1 MTNSPKLKRKLE
13 VKKYHGH
20 EIKDEFS
27 WVHQKNILEVLKDS
41 SKLNP
46 EVRKYLE
53 KENAYTK
60 FKMQDTEKFQKKLFK
75 EIKGRIKLDDE
86 SLHFFYKKDG
96 WEYWT
101 KTTKK
106 NNYPILLRKK
116 IEDNKNKV
124 QEYWNGDK
132 EKKKLS
138 ASYFGVGDLTV
149 SYDHSLLGY
158 SLDLNG
164 SEFYTI
170 HIRRISDEKIIDE
183 KIENTSGGITFSKD
197 NRFIFYTLLNEKHQP
212 KKIFRHKIGSSQK
225 DDELI
230 YEELDPRFTAGMG
243 GLTADEKFFTIST
256 SDHSTTETHYFTS
269 DSANSEEKIKLK
281 LFQKRSEKIRYSIDS
296 WQNYFWIHTNQ
307 DKSPDFKI
315 CRCKHENIKDWED
328 FIPAKK
334 EVVIGSLEFLDD
346 WIIRAELSNA
356 LPKIFVRNLKT
367 NEEEELSA
375 FATEKVWSP
384 SASEMQKETNTD
396 SIYISYSS
404 PRTNTKT
411 YIYNLRT
418 KEKKFV
424 KEQEIL
430 DKNYSSKNYITERLE
445 CKSHDGRLIPITITR
460 HVDTKIDGTANVL
473 LYGYGSYGNNLSFG
487 FSSTRLSLL
496 NRNIIWCD
504 ASIRG
509 GRERG
514 ETWHEEGK
522 MLKKKNTF
530 EDYISVAKF
539 LIDSKYSYKGGIIG
553 YGGSAGGL
561 LLGAV
566 VNQAPELFLGMVI
579 QVGFLDSLTTNL
591 DHSLPLTLGELTE
604 FGDAKNNKE
613 HFEYI
618 KSYSPYHNIKKMNY
632 PNLLLVTN
640 LKDVRVIFDEPLKF
654 TAKLRRYKTDNNLLL
669 LKCELK
675 DAGHGGKSGRDSA
688 IEEIAFDYS
697 FILKI
702 TNKLNY

>member
-1 MTNSPKLKRKLE
+1 MKIPQLKRKLE
-13 VKKYHGH
+13 VKKYHNF
-20 EIKDEFS
+20 ELKDEFS
-27 WVHQKNILEVLKDS
+27 WIHQKDILDVLRDS

-53 KENAYTK
+53 EENAYTK
-60 FKMQDTEKFQKKLFK
+60 FQMKDAEQFQKKLFK
-75 EIKGRIKLDDE
+75 EIKGRIKLNDE
-86 SLHFFYKKDG
+86 SLRFFHKKDG
-96 WEYWT
+96 WEYWS
-101 KTTKK
+101 KTTAE
-106 NNYPILLRKK
+106 NNYSIYLRKK
-116 IEDNKNKV
+116 IGDEEKNA

-132 EKKKLS
+132 EKKKIGS
-138 ASYFGVGDLTV
+138 SYFGVGDLTV
-149 SYDHSLLGY
+149 SDDHTLLGY

-170 HIRRISDEKIIDE
+170 YVRKILDEKLVTE

-197 NRFIFYTLLNEKHQP
+197 SKFIFYTLLNSKHQP
-212 KKIFRHKIGSSQK
+212 KKVFKHKIGTSPK
-225 DDELI
+225 EDELI
-230 YEELDPRFTAGMG
+230 YEELDEKFTVGMG
-243 GLTADEKFFTIST
+243 GLTSDRKFFLINT
-256 SDHSTTETHYFTS
+256 SDHSTTETYYF
-269 DSANSEEKIKLK
+269 SANEKKINLK
-281 LFQKRSEKIRYSIDS
+281 LFQKRKEKIRYDIDS
-296 WQNYFWIHTNQ
+296 WLDHFYIHTNQ
-307 DKSPDFKI
+307 DNCPDYKI
-315 CRCKHENIKDWED
+315 CKCKHDNIKSWEN

-334 EVVIGSLEFLDD
+334 EVIIGGFDFLDD
-346 WIIRAELSNA
+346 WMIRGEMSNA
-356 LPKIFVRNLKT
+356 LPKLYVRNLKS
-367 NEEEELSA
+367 NKEEELR
-375 FATEKVWSP
+375 FADEEVWSP
-384 SASEMQKETNTD
+384 SVSEMQKETDTD
-396 SIYISYSS
+396 SVYISYSS
-404 PRTNTKT
+404 PKTNSQA

-430 DKNYSSKNYITERLE
+430 DKNYSPKNYITERIE
-445 CKSHDGRLIPITITR
+445 CESHDGRLIPLTITR
-460 HVDTKIDGTANVL
+460 HKDTKLDGTANVL
-473 LYGYGSYGNNLSFG
+473 LYGYGSYGNSLSFN
-487 FSSTRLSLL
+487 FSSVRLSLL

-514 ETWHEEGK
+514 EVWHEEGK
-522 MLKKKNTF
+522 MLNKKNTF
-530 EDYISVAKF
+530 EDYISAAKF
-539 LIDSKYSYKGGIIG
+539 LIKKKYTYQGGIIG

-561 LLGAV
+561 LLGGV
-566 VNQAPELFLGMVI
+566 VNKSPELFLGMVI

-604 FGDAKNNKE
+604 FGDAKNNKK

-640 LKDVRVIFDEPLKF
+640 LKDVRVIFDEPTKF
-654 TAKLRRYKTDNNLLL
+654 TAKLRQFKTDKNLLL
-669 LKCELK
+669 LKCELE

-702 TNKLNY
+702 TNKLNT